1 MDDLISQSAED
12 ETGLVVHVGANL
24 RKLGS
29 SLFLPVGIAALDPS
43 STYPVDPV
51 AWRAVAIPYH
61 HDSYP

>member
-29 SLFLPVGIAALDPS
+29 SLFLPVGIAAIDPS
-43 STYPVDPV
+43 SFLPCRPRSV
-51 AWRAVAIPYH
+51 ACGSDTIP
-61 HDSYP
+61 P